1 MVDTASKNELI
12 AQNLDAVMRITEN
25 GSPIDILK
33 HPNTPSSKS
42 TFIYQKH
49 VPTTHGTASYGDV
62 RRFLDAEAR
71 VVRTSLEIPISFIYG
86 DQQTFSRMV
95 WLKRMEPGHDS
106 CIPLPGDFHFVVH
119 MLMAIHILWW
129 PVLIYWL
136 ICHTGIC
143 QDSLQEKWSSVEL
156 YNRYRFAYETFIVG
170 ILAYVLEVVPA
181 NLLEQPGLLLQVAKE
196 QNPGGLVSFK
206 QLLVKYL
213 PLPPKLYHYH
223 CCFTNANTHGPLFR
237 S

>member
-12 AQNLDAVMRITEN
+12 AQNRDAVMRITEN

-49 VPTTHGTASYGDV
+49 VPTTHGTAAYGDV

-95 WLKRMEPGHDS
+95 W
-106 CIPLPGDFHFVVH
+106 
-119 MLMAIHILWW
+119 
-129 PVLIYWL
+129 
-136 ICHTGIC
+136 
-143 QDSLQEKWSSVEL
+143 
-156 YNRYRFAYETFIVG
+156 
-170 ILAYVLEVVPA
+170 
-181 NLLEQPGLLLQVAKE
+181 
-196 QNPGGLVSFK
+196 
-206 QLLVKYL
+206 
-213 PLPPKLYHYH
+213 
-223 CCFTNANTHGPLFR
+223 
-237 S
+237 